1 MPNNSRRA
9 HERPDEAIYHAA
21 EPRAAGVRVVLQML
35 IGVSLVV
42 LIVASAIL
50 AIYNVI
56 YAPKQADTDWLARL
70 NTILSADIKSPKDY
84 FDVAR
89 RDLLSVIGYGLVM
102 SAGIDLAYMLFTP
115 DLDEAVNPLIVALS
129 AGSIIILSQDKIT
142 ENWFAPLALIVMVVS
157 IAVLFWVR
165 KIFIEKKR
173 DELNWP

>member
-21 EPRAAGVRVVLQML
+21 EPWAAGVRVVLQML

-50 AIYNVI
+50 ATYNVI
-56 YAPKQADTDWLARL
+56 YAPKQADTDWLAKL
-70 NTILSADIKSPKDY
+70 NTILSADIKSSKDY

-89 RDLLSVIGYGLVM
+89 SDLLSVIGYGLVM

-129 AGSIIILSQDKIT
+129 AGSLSSCLRTKLPRT
-142 ENWFAPLALIVMVVS
+142 GSRLWRS
-157 IAVLFWVR
+157 SSWLFRSRCFSGCGKPSSKR
-165 KIFIEKKR
+165 KGM
-173 DELNWP
+173 N